1 VSLPAEEVGAPQ
13 VRRTV
18 RVVKAA
24 RHLTLVQ
31 ANPRVDI
38 PPVLMPE
45 AVLPLPTVRPPLAPG
60 KGTSQT
66 GSVPW
71 VAHVLKTPVADFIPA

>member
-1 VSLPAEEVGAPQ
+1 VSLPTVEVGAPQ
-13 VRRTV
+13 VRRTF

-31 ANPRVDI
+31 ANPSVYI

-45 AVLPLPTVRPPLAPG
+45 AVLALTTVRLPLALG
-60 KGTSQT
+60 EGTFHT
-66 GSVPW
+66 GRVPW
-71 VAHVLKTPVADFIPA
+71 VTHVLKTPVVDFIPA